1 MPFSS
6 CASTRQVSSS
16 LMRRRVAERDDEAD
30 AVDIEAVDDGCGGSR
45 GGGGASANC
54 LPARFEGGVARGRGG
69 LVLYTAHP
77 MPDGESFVLYSRS
90 AGQWGWARADRVQS
104 WM

>member
-45 GGGGASANC
+45 GGGASANC

-77 MPDGESFVLYSRS
+77 MPDGESFVLYPRS